1 MSGHSKWST
10 IKREKGAKDAKRG
23 AVFTKIG
30 NQIAIAARAGTDPSM
45 NSALALAIEKA
56 KQANMPV
63 ANIQRAIDRVGDK
76 NAAVLEEATYEA
88 MGPGGIGI
96 IIEVATDNKNRTFP
110 DVRTA
115 LTKNGGRIA
124 DAGSVMFQFT
134 RKGVITVSATGED
147 ALLAVLEAGAEDAIE
162 DGEELTVYTDQKDLA
177 KVRTAII
184 ESGLEVTG
192 AELQYVPNG
201 QVPIEEAEIAQKALK
216 LLDAIDELDDV
227 TNVHTNADIQ
237 VEIQDA

>member
-30 NQIAIAARAGTDPSM
+30 NQIAIAARSGADPAM

-63 ANIQRAIDRVGDK
+63 ANIQRAIDRVSDK
-76 NAAVLEEATYEA
+76 NAAQLEEITYEA

-96 IIEVATDNKNRTFP
+96 IIETATDNRNRTFP
-110 DVRTA
+110 EVRSA

-124 DAGSVMFQFT
+124 DAGSVMFQFA
-134 RKGVITVSATGED
+134 RKGVITVAATGED
-147 ALLAVLEAGAEDAIE
+147 ALLAVLEAGAEDAVEE
-162 DGEELTVYTDQKDLA
+162 DEGITVYTEQKDLA

-184 ESGLEVTG
+184 DAGLEVTA
-192 AELQYVPNG
+192 AELQYVPNSSVVITD
-201 QVPIEEAEIAQKALK
+201 QEVADKVLK
-216 LLDAIDELDDV
+216 VLDAIDDHDDV

-237 VEIQDA
+237 VEE

>member
-23 AVFTKIG
+23 AIFTKIG
-30 NQIAIAARAGTDPSM
+30 NQIAIAARSGIDPAM

-76 NAAVLEEATYEA
+76 NAAQLEEITYEA
-88 MGPGGIGI
+88 MGPGGVGI
-96 IIEVATDNKNRTFP
+96 IIETATDNRNRTFP
-110 DVRTA
+110 EVRNA

-134 RKGVITVSATGED
+134 RKGVITVAATGED
-147 ALLAVLEAGAEDAIE
+147 ALLAILEAGAEDAVEE
-162 DGEELTVYTDQKDLA
+162 DEGITVYTDQKDLA

-184 ESGLEVTG
+184 EAGLEVTG
-192 AELQYVPNG
+192 AELQYVANSPVVITE
-201 QVPIEEAEIAQKALK
+201 QETADKVLK
-216 LLDAIDELDDV
+216 VLDAIDDHDDV
-227 TNVHTNADIQ
+227 TSVHTNADIQ
-237 VEIQDA
+237 V